1 MKNINANLFTVVP
14 AIILSVFLLAC
25 SDGDNHAP
33 VSSEPTLNIVETAVD
48 DGRFTTLVAALQA
61 AELDD
66 DLSGAGP
73 FTVFAPTD
81 DAFDLLPAE
90 TVTAL
95 LEPDNK
101 ATLIDLLLYH
111 VIDAEVPE
119 SEAIALNG
127 TRAVMLSALNVR
139 IDVVD
144 DDLILNLN
152 GNREAMV
159 TVTDIECT
167 NGVIHVINAVL
178 DPDDSP

>member
-1 MKNINANLFTVVP
+1 
-14 AIILSVFLLAC
+14 
-25 SDGDNHAP
+25 
-33 VSSEPTLNIVETAVD
+33 
-48 DGRFTTLVAALQA
+48 
-61 AELDD
+61 
-66 DLSGAGP
+66 
-73 FTVFAPTD
+73 
-81 DAFDLLPAE
+81 LPAE